1 MKRQGALSDKKN
13 MSNRQ
18 DYLKKM
24 ELKKQAK
31 LKAGLLSDR
40 FPKIS
45 GIVIQMTYFRKS
57 ENPILMER
65 TVNVFPTSN
74 AYFNMDCMINE
85 CDNGGFDLTAIIA
98 KQVKDHRKLVKGKM
112 VCKGKISDLTSDH
125 ASISYE
131 INIKYKKR
139 SN

>member
-1 MKRQGALSDKKN
+1 MIKN

-24 ELKKQAK
+24 ELKKQAQ

-40 FPKIS
+40 FPMIS

-74 AYFNMDCMINE
+74 AYFNMDCMISE
-85 CDNGGFDLTAIIA
+85 CDNGGFDLTPIIA
-98 KQVKDHRKLVKGKM
+98 KQIKDHRKLAKGKM
-112 VCKGKISDLTSDH
+112 VCKGKISALTSDH
-125 ASISYE
+125 ASISYA
-131 INIKYKKR
+131 INIKYK
-139 SN
+139 